1 MIKSDFI
8 KLYEELNILYEAKA
22 DTQKLIDFAGQ
33 ELADRFLKLKHK
45 LKSPENDLYYWIK
58 NKSVEDLASRL
69 DDIEAS
75 NRDKADKSKAVE
87 SGAELVGE
95 NGVYRVYHITTYE
108 AAKKYGAATKWC
120 ITGIN
125 NYGRRYWD
133 EYTDKGVEFYFFL
146 PKTKA
151 EIVKNL
157 TNPPRSLSSPI
168 NAFLTDDD
176 VDPGLKLKPSELK
189 YEKHALAVY
198 PTGEYEIFNAKDVA
212 VNYIPSAPY
221 AHSLTV
227 KDLPDYDV
235 SFAYCPNCNTI
246 WNIDDYGEKCPK
258 CGTEVGFCCECDA
271 YHIWESNED
280 GDSFCSECRA

>member
-8 KLYEELNILYEAKA
+8 KLYEELNMLYEAKA

-33 ELADRFLKLKHK
+33 ELADRFLKLKHT

-133 EYTDKGVEFYFFL
+133 DYTDKGVEFYFFL
-146 PKTKA
+146 PKTKS

-157 TNPPRSLSSPI
+157 TSADKTSIGRVCY
-168 NAFLTDDD
+168 TDDD
-176 VDPGLKLKPSELK
+176 IDPTLKIKPSELN

-198 PTGEYEIFNAKDVA
+198 PTGEYEIFNAKDDA
-212 VNYIPSAPY
+212 VSYIPSAPY
-221 AHSLTV
+221 ANDLTV
-227 KDLPDYDV
+227 EGLPDYEV
-235 SFAYCPNCNTI
+235 FFGYCPNCGTT
-246 WNIDDYGEKCPK
+246 WNYDEHGEKCPK
-258 CGTEVGFCCECDA
+258 CGTELGFCCECDA
-271 YHIWESNED
+271 YHIWEPNED
-280 GDSFCSECRA
+280 GDSFCSDCRD